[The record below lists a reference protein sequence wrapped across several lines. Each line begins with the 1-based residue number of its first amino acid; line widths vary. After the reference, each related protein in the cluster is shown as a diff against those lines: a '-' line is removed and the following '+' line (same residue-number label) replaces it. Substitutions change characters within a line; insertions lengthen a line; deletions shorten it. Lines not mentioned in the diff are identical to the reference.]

1 MKVLTQGHK
10 YELNQFEPIPEL
22 KPLKGLALESYNVSQ
37 LIDKLPPSEAAANA
51 VVASSALT
59 QKLLEKEYGNQTI
72 QFIEKM
78 AVVDMRLNGI
88 MPPDHLLGPD
98 KLDELHTV
106 NNGTTNEE
114 VLEMLIDRMKYLQAK
129 FPCKENACCI
139 THLEEGLM
147 WLEKRTRDRVKRGV
161 EGKQLA

>member
-10 YELNQFEPIPEL
+10 YELLQFEPIPEA
-22 KPLKGLALESYNVSQ
+22 KSLKGLAKESYNVSQ
-37 LIDKLPPSEAAANA
+37 LIEKLPASEACTAA

-72 QFIEKM
+72 QFIEKDTDPSGIG
-78 AVVDMRLNGI
+78 VGDNGVTLYT
-88 MPPDHLLGPD
+88 M
-98 KLDELHTV
+98 

-147 WLEKRTRDRVKRGV
+147 WLEKRTKDRLKRGV
-161 EGKQLA
+161 EGKHMA